1 VGKPIVNSTLNACRE
16 YLHIVQDRAVFA
28 VIADLGRKPDR
39 RHISAAALEVHVRTV
54 ARSVHTECPAFI
66 GYTDLDAIAPGPTTT
81 MAALELC
88 LANLWIDARDGYVI
102 ADNELIEQLS
112 GGPSRLWFRRT
123 ASQLSRATLRALRK
137 VWKAL
142 NEERFIPF

>member
-1 VGKPIVNSTLNACRE
+1 
-16 YLHIVQDRAVFA
+16 
-28 VIADLGRKPDR
+28 
-39 RHISAAALEVHVRTV
+39 
-54 ARSVHTECPAFI
+54 
-66 GYTDLDAIAPGPTTT
+66 

-112 GGPSRLWFRRT
+112 AGPSRLWFRRT
-123 ASQLSRATLRALRK
+123 ASQLTRATLSALRK

-142 NEERFIPF
+142 NEERFLPF